1 MAALQRLKMT
11 SDQENKAILDA
22 HEKPEGLIERE
33 LRQAIRNT
41 IRLYGLEGARLL
53 IAEIINDAGAGR

>member
-1 MAALQRLKMT
+1 MT